1 VTRPSAL
8 LASGIGAATTPRA
21 ARGRPAPLGRWGA
34 RGASILAAIAA
45 AAQLWACSR
54 AGHEPNALGRP
65 DAAVATAPSPAAL
78 PAPRGRAED
87 AVPPKPELHTVTPL
101 DPSTIRERGNHL
113 VGQRSQYLKQHA
125 HNPIDWYPW
134 GEEAL
139 ARARDS
145 DLPILLSVGY
155 ASCHWCHVM
164 EDEVFEH
171 EGVAAF
177 LNANYVCVKVDR
189 EERPDVDAIY
199 MNAVQAMT
207 GRGGWPMTLILT
219 PDLRP
224 FFAGTYLPR
233 DRFMAVVEQASER
246 WRVDREGVKS
256 DAARVLAQLSR
267 EVATGGGELAS
278 AETIRSIV
286 DGAVGAFDPTHGGF
300 RGRMKFPT
308 TSRWR
313 FLLRAWRKSG
323 GEPLAHGLRRT
334 LDAMAAGGIH
344 DPLAGGFHRY
354 TVEPTWLV
362 PHFEKMLYDNA
373 QLAAL
378 YFEAGAAFAEPRYAQ
393 VGRRTLDFMLAEMA
407 APAGGFYA
415 SFDADSGGEEGS
427 FYVWTPAELAAV
439 AGAVD
444 GPVLA
449 AILGVRIPGTF
460 DEARSVPSRQPD
472 LVSLGRELRKTPA
485 QLEAVLETWRPRLL
499 EARSARPRPH
509 LDQKLVTSWNGLA
522 ISALAL
528 GYRAT
533 GDARYLH
540 AARATAERLWQV
552 HRAADGSL
560 YRASNDGHPEH
571 AAVLDDYAFFA
582 VGLLDLFDATS
593 EIEAL
598 TRARTLVDEAD
609 RRFVRPEGGWYLAP
623 ASDPSLLVR
632 TFDPFDGARPSGNAL
647 LLDAMHR
654 LAALTGDAAR
664 WARVDAAAESLSPLV
679 VGAGLSAAGVGDAA
693 LGLLGPFYDVVIAG
707 DPAAADTRALRA
719 AADALLPAWAV
730 VAQVPPAGAPAE
742 LLAAMPALAG
752 KDAPAAKAT
761 AYVCV
766 RGACKLPTTD
776 PAAFRS
782 HLLAGWQ
789 H

>member
-1 VTRPSAL
+1 VPRVTRPSAL

-54 AGHEPNALGRP
+54 AGHEPKALGRP

-233 DRFMAVVEQASER
+233 DRFMGVVRQANDR
-246 WRVDREGVKS
+246 WRSDREGVER
-256 DAARVLAQLSR
+256 DASLVLAQLSN
-267 EVATGGGELAS
+267 EAATAGTALADTDAIRHVVGS
-278 AETIRSIV
+278 AL
-286 DGAVGAFDPTHGGF
+286 GAFDPTHGGF

-308 TSRWR
+308 TGRWR
-313 FLLRAWRKSG
+313 FLLHAWRKWG
-323 GEPLAHGLRRT
+323 GDSLAAGVRRT

-378 YFEAGAAFAEPRYAQ
+378 YFEAGAAFSEPRYTEI
-393 VGRRTLDFMLAEMA
+393 GRTHAGLHATRRWPRRVA
-407 APAGGFYA
+407 A
-415 SFDADSGGEEGS
+415 S
-427 FYVWTPAELAAV
+427 TPALTPTAAARRAASTFGRPPSLRV
-439 AGAVD
+439 A
-444 GPVLA
+444 
-449 AILGVRIPGTF
+449 RR
-460 DEARSVPSRQPD
+460 ARSMGRSLAGHAGHPQSQVPSMRRAACPRAKPD
-472 LVSLGRELRKTPA
+472 RRPRSRRELRKTPGA
-485 QLEAVLETWRPRLL
+485 VGSPVLETWRPRLL
-499 EARSARPRPH
+499 EVRAPRGP
-509 LDQKLVTSWNGLA
+509 
-522 ISALAL
+522 
-528 GYRAT
+528 
-533 GDARYLH
+533 
-540 AARATAERLWQV
+540 
-552 HRAADGSL
+552 
-560 YRASNDGHPEH
+560 
-571 AAVLDDYAFFA
+571 
-582 VGLLDLFDATS
+582 
-593 EIEAL
+593 
-598 TRARTLVDEAD
+598 ART
-609 RRFVRPEGGWYLAP
+609 W
-623 ASDPSLLVR
+623 
-632 TFDPFDGARPSGNAL
+632 
-647 LLDAMHR
+647 
-654 LAALTGDAAR
+654 
-664 WARVDAAAESLSPLV
+664 
-679 VGAGLSAAGVGDAA
+679 
-693 LGLLGPFYDVVIAG
+693 
-707 DPAAADTRALRA
+707 TRS
-719 AADALLPAWAV
+719 W
-730 VAQVPPAGAPAE
+730 
-742 LLAAMPALAG
+742 
-752 KDAPAAKAT
+752 
-761 AYVCV
+761 
-766 RGACKLPTTD
+766 
-776 PAAFRS
+776 
-782 HLLAGWQ
+782 
-789 H
+789 